1 MSISDS
7 LSYFYIKK
15 IKRWMHCP
23 ICNNKMFFNTNS
35 SNWICDGCK
44 YSLSETEFLDD
55 YIFWFCDCCN
65 TYLNIQ
71 SGFDRKVTQHVC
83 EICGFDNNTTPSN
96 IVGICKDCG
105 KHIDNPNTTICEDCK
120 IVRLEKVQKK
130 LNKLSKT
137 CEQLKNIID

>member
-55 YIFWFCDCCN
+55 YIFFVFFLLCAFLFRAIRDIIFCLYTQN
-65 TYLNIQ
+65 THKKRPTLFDTSVRFVCILLFYRIYKAKFTEREILPFRVLQ
-71 SGFDRKVTQHVC
+71 STRRT
-83 EICGFDNNTTPSN
+83 S
-96 IVGICKDCG
+96 
-105 KHIDNPNTTICEDCK
+105 
-120 IVRLEKVQKK
+120 
-130 LNKLSKT
+130 
-137 CEQLKNIID
+137 